1 VYLLIKMVKIYII
14 IKQIKYIVLFEL
26 IFSFLYKP
34 FLTSCISMGLF
45 MISIFIL
52 LDACSIP
59 TRRVHQELVFPR
71 TLCHFLLFWEFV
83 FCCYLIKL
91 EKTEVAIKNGQ
102 SRDIG
107 NIWHIRKRTKTSK
120 THCFMHVISSR
131 TYILNWL
138 LGVRLIFK
146 AYPIPTIIIGGL
158 FVETINN
165 LRWIINWL
173 SWHKYNLLCVHLRS
187 KCNCIVIHIQI

>member
-1 VYLLIKMVKIYII
+1 MFCLNLFFHLCINLAYQWVYLLS
-14 IKQIKYIVLFEL
+14 
-26 IFSFLYKP
+26 IFSFYSMLVP
-34 FLTSCISMGLF
+34 SLHDECISGRRTG
-45 MISIFIL
+45 
-52 LDACSIP
+52 IP
-59 TRRVHQELVFPR
+59 KNPVHL
-71 TLCHFLLFWEFV
+71 LLFWEFV

-146 AYPIPTIIIGGL
+146 AYPIPTIIISGL

-173 SWHKYNLLCVHLRS
+173 SWHKCNLLCVHLRS

>member
-1 VYLLIKMVKIYII
+1 MYLLIKMVKIYII

-59 TRRVHQELVFPR
+59 TRRVHQWKR
-71 TLCHFLLFWEFV
+71 NWLFWEFV

-146 AYPIPTIIIGGL
+146 AYPIPIIIISGL